1 MEPQNLSSAAV
12 VAATGEDYPA
22 AADSDYFDDSEYGLL
37 NVALVVQQ
45 NPDFTWNSSEGIKQT

>member
-1 MEPQNLSSAAV
+1 MEPQNLSSAV
-12 VAATGEDYPA
+12 VAAASEDYTA

>member
-1 MEPQNLSSAAV
+1 MEPQNLSSALV
-12 VAATGEDYPA
+12 VAGEDYPA

-45 NPDFTWNSSEGIKQT
+45 NPDFTWNTSEGIKQT

>member
-1 MEPQNLSSAAV
+1 MEPQNLSSAV
-12 VAATGEDYPA
+12 VTGEDYP

-45 NPDFTWNSSEGIKQT
+45 NPDLMWNSSEAIKQT